1 MGVDEG
7 AVLRAV
13 VAHLERY
20 RSAIEVEVNRRLAR
34 AEPAPEV
41 RAEVIRRFRTFV
53 RLASLSAD
61 TARVSLDG
69 LGGNS
74 ALALENTISSAV
86 EIANSFGA
94 TPEVSGAL
102 VDMEARFRSGVRRIL
117 APEER
122 EEKHERNKKRP
133 TPNAGRRVRGAID
146 RISDTYV
153 ALNLDSSTIFD
164 VNPAAEALFA
174 SDAARLIGSSLSRYI
189 APPDQ
194 ASWRELESRL
204 DAGEDSGPVEL
215 TIARPNGDFVPV
227 EVTIASH
234 SISGKRLAIFIAR
247 ERTKGLGLTGPG
259 GA

>member
-1 MGVDEG
+1 M
-7 AVLRAV
+7 LRAA

-20 RSAIEVEVNRRLAR
+20 RSAIDVEVNRRLAR

-41 RAEVIRRFRTFV
+41 RGEVIRRFRSFV

-69 LGGNS
+69 LGGNT
-74 ALALENTISSAV
+74 ALALENTISAAV
-86 EIANSFGA
+86 EIAISFGP

-102 VDMEARFRSGVRRIL
+102 RDMEARFRSGVRRIL

-174 SDAARLIGSSLSRYI
+174 SDAARLIGSSLSTYI
-189 APPDQ
+189 APGDQ

-204 DAGEDSGPVEL
+204 DAGEDSGPIEL

-247 ERTKGLGLTGPG
+247 ERTKTLSAGPG
-259 GA
+259 RA

>member
-1 MGVDEG
+1 
-7 AVLRAV
+7 
-13 VAHLERY
+13 LERY

-53 RLASLSAD
+53 RLASLSDD

-74 ALALENTISSAV
+74 ALALENTIQAAV
-86 EIANSFGA
+86 QIACAFDA
-94 TPEVSGAL
+94 APEVISSL
-102 VDMEARFRSGVRRIL
+102 YDMEARFRAGVRRIL

-122 EEKHERNKKRP
+122 EEKRERSRKRP

-174 SDAARLIGSSLSRYI
+174 SDAARLIGSALSSYI
-189 APPDQ
+189 APADQ
-194 ASWRELESRL
+194 ASWHALESRL
-204 DAGEDSGPVEL
+204 DAGEDSGPIEI

-234 SISGKRLAIFIAR
+234 SIAGKRLAIFIAR
-247 ERTKGLGLTGPG
+247 ERAKSLLAGPG
-259 GA
+259 RA

>member
-7 AVLRAV
+7 AVLRAA

-69 LGGNS
+69 LGGNTS
-74 ALALENTISSAV
+74 LALETTISTAV
-86 EIANSFGA
+86 EIAVSFDA
-94 TPEVSGAL
+94 TPEVSAAL
-102 VDMEARFRSGVRRIL
+102 VDMEARFRASVRRIL

-122 EEKHERNKKRP
+122 EERHERNKKRP

-146 RISDTYV
+146 RISGTYV

-174 SDAARLIGSSLSRYI
+174 SDAARLIGSSLSTYI
-189 APPDQ
+189 APVDQ

-204 DAGEDSGPVEL
+204 DAGEDSGPIEL

-247 ERTKGLGLTGPG
+247 ERTKSLSTGATRP
-259 GA
+259 

>member
-7 AVLRAV
+7 AVLRAA

-74 ALALENTISSAV
+74 ALALENTISAAV
-86 EIANSFGA
+86 QIANSFDA
-94 TPEVSGAL
+94 TPEVSTAL
-102 VDMEARFRSGVRRIL
+102 FDMEARFRAGVRRIL

-174 SDAARLIGSSLSRYI
+174 SDAARLIGSSLSTYI
-189 APPDQ
+189 APVDQ

-204 DAGEDSGPVEL
+204 DAGEDSGPIEL

-247 ERTKGLGLTGPG
+247 ERTKSLSTG
-259 GA
+259 ATRL

>member
-7 AVLRAV
+7 AVLRAA

-69 LGGNS
+69 LGGNTS
-74 ALALENTISSAV
+74 LALENTISAAV
-86 EIANSFGA
+86 QIAVSFDA

-122 EEKHERNKKRP
+122 EERHERNKKRP

-174 SDAARLIGSSLSRYI
+174 SDAARLIGSPLSNYI
-189 APPDQ
+189 APVDQ
-194 ASWRELESRL
+194 ATWRELESRL
-204 DAGEDSGPVEL
+204 DAGEDSGPIEL

-247 ERTKGLGLTGPG
+247 ERTKSLSTGATRP
-259 GA
+259 

>member
-7 AVLRAV
+7 AVLRAA

-74 ALALENTISSAV
+74 ALALENTISAAV
-86 EIANSFGA
+86 QIANSFEPTA
-94 TPEVSGAL
+94 EVSGAL
-102 VDMEARFRSGVRRIL
+102 LDMEARFRSGVRRIL

-122 EEKHERNKKRP
+122 EERHERSKKRP

-174 SDAARLIGSSLSRYI
+174 ADAARLIGSALSTYI
-189 APPDQ
+189 APVDQ
-194 ASWRELESRL
+194 GSWRELESRL
-204 DAGEDSGPVEL
+204 DAGEDSGPIEL
-215 TIARPNGDFVPV
+215 TIARPNGDYVPV
-227 EVTIASH
+227 EVTISSH

-247 ERTKGLGLTGPG
+247 ERSKTLSA
-259 GA
+259 GATRP

>member
-7 AVLRAV
+7 AVLRAA

-53 RLASLSAD
+53 RLASLSAE

-74 ALALENTISSAV
+74 ALALENTISAAV
-86 EIANSFGA
+86 QIANSFDPA
-94 TPEVSGAL
+94 PDVRDAL

-122 EEKHERNKKRP
+122 EERQHERNKKRP
-133 TPNAGRRVRGAID
+133 TPNAGKRVRGAID

-174 SDAARLIGSSLSRYI
+174 TDAARLIGTSLASYI
-189 APPDQ
+189 APGDQ
-194 ASWRELESRL
+194 VSWSELESRL
-204 DAGEDSGPVEL
+204 DAGEDSGPIEL

-247 ERTKGLGLTGPG
+247 ERLKSLPPG
-259 GA
+259 ATRL

>member
-1 MGVDEG
+1 MGMDEG
-7 AVLRAV
+7 AVLRAA

-53 RLASLSAD
+53 RLASLSLD

-74 ALALENTISSAV
+74 ALALENTISAAV
-86 EIANSFGA
+86 DIANSFGA
-94 TPEVSGAL
+94 TTDVSAAL
-102 VDMEARFRSGVRRIL
+102 SDMESRFRSGVRRIL

-122 EEKHERNKKRP
+122 EEKQQERNKKRP

-174 SDAARLIGSSLSRYI
+174 SDAARLIGSPLSNFI
-189 APPDQ
+189 APGDQ
-194 ASWRELESRL
+194 TSWRELESRL
-204 DAGEDSGPVEL
+204 DAGEDSGPIEL
-215 TIARPNGDFVPV
+215 TVARANGDYVPV

-234 SISGKRLAIFIAR
+234 NIAGKRMAIFIAR
-247 ERTKGLGLTGPG
+247 ERTKTLLAGPG
-259 GA
+259 RA

>member
-1 MGVDEG
+1 MGADEG
-7 AVLRAV
+7 AVLRAA

-69 LGGNS
+69 LGGNT
-74 ALALENTISSAV
+74 ALALENTISAAV
-86 EIANSFGA
+86 EIANSFGT

-102 VDMEARFRSGVRRIL
+102 LDMEARFRSGLRRIL

-122 EEKHERNKKRP
+122 EEKNERNKKRP

-174 SDAARLIGSSLSRYI
+174 SDAARLIGSSLATYI
-189 APPDQ
+189 APVDQ

-204 DAGEDSGPVEL
+204 DAGEDSGPIEL
-215 TIARPNGDFVPV
+215 TIARPNGDYVPV

-247 ERTKGLGLTGPG
+247 ERTKSLLV
-259 GA
+259 GATRP

>member
-1 MGVDEG
+1 MGVEE
-7 AVLRAV
+7 AALLRAA

-20 RSAIEVEVNRRLAR
+20 RSAIDDEVNRRLAR

-53 RLASLSAD
+53 RLASLSPDA
-61 TARVSLDG
+61 ARVSLDG

-74 ALALENTISSAV
+74 ALALENTIQTAV
-86 EIANSFGA
+86 AVANSFGA
-94 TPEVSGAL
+94 TPELAGAL

-122 EEKHERNKKRP
+122 EEKRERSKKRP

-153 ALNLDSSTIFD
+153 ALNLDSSAIFD

-174 SDAARLIGSSLSRYI
+174 TDAARLIGSSLSAFI
-189 APPDQ
+189 APADQ
-194 ASWRELESRL
+194 LVWRELESRL
-204 DAGEDSGPVEL
+204 DAGEDSGPIEL
-215 TIARPNGDFVPV
+215 TVARPNGDYVPV
-227 EVTIASH
+227 ELTIASH

-247 ERTKGLGLTGPG
+247 ERVKPALDFG
-259 GA
+259 GRV

>member
-7 AVLRAV
+7 AVLRAA

-61 TARVSLDG
+61 SARVSLDG
-69 LGGNS
+69 LGGNTS
-74 ALALENTISSAV
+74 LALENTITAAV
-86 EIANSFGA
+86 QVAVSFDA
-94 TPEVSGAL
+94 TPEVSAAL
-102 VDMEARFRSGVRRIL
+102 VDMEARFRASVRRIL

-174 SDAARLIGSSLSRYI
+174 SDAARLIGSSLSTYI
-189 APPDQ
+189 APVDQ
-194 ASWRELESRL
+194 VTWRELESRL
-204 DAGEDSGPVEL
+204 DAGEDSGPIEL

-247 ERTKGLGLTGPG
+247 ERAKSLSTG
-259 GA
+259 ATRL

>member
-1 MGVDEG
+1 MGADEG
-7 AVLRAV
+7 AVLRAA

-74 ALALENTISSAV
+74 ALALEKTISAAV
-86 EIANSFGA
+86 EVANSFGA
-94 TPEVSGAL
+94 TPEVSRAL
-102 VDMEARFRSGVRRIL
+102 VDMETRFRSGVRRIL

-122 EEKHERNKKRP
+122 EERHVERAKKRP

-174 SDAARLIGSSLSRYI
+174 SDAARLIGSSLAAYI
-189 APPDQ
+189 APGDLP
-194 ASWRELESRL
+194 AWNALESRL
-204 DAGEDSGPVEL
+204 DAGEDSGPIEI

-234 SISGKRLAIFIAR
+234 SIAGKRLAIFIAR
-247 ERTKGLGLTGPG
+247 ERFKRI
-259 GA
+259 A

>member
-1 MGVDEG
+1 MGLEDG
-7 AVLRAV
+7 AVLRAA

-74 ALALENTISSAV
+74 ALALENTITAAV
-86 EIANSFGA
+86 DVANSFGA
-94 TPEVSGAL
+94 TSEVSRAL

-122 EEKHERNKKRP
+122 EERHQERNKKRP
-133 TPNAGRRVRGAID
+133 TPNAGKRVRGAID

-174 SDAARLIGSSLSRYI
+174 SDAARLIGSSLSAYI
-189 APPDQ
+189 APGDLP
-194 ASWRELESRL
+194 AWRELESRL
-204 DAGEDSGPVEL
+204 DAGEDSGPIEI

-234 SISGKRLAIFIAR
+234 SIAGKRLAIFIAR
-247 ERTKGLGLTGPG
+247 ERFKRS
-259 GA
+259 A

>member
-7 AVLRAV
+7 AVLRAA

-74 ALALENTISSAV
+74 ALALENTVSAAV
-86 EIANSFGA
+86 EIANSFGT

-102 VDMEARFRSGVRRIL
+102 LDMEARFRSGVRRIL

-174 SDAARLIGSSLSRYI
+174 SDAARLIGSSLSTSL
-189 APPDQ
+189 APVDQ

-204 DAGEDSGPVEL
+204 DAGEDSGPIEL
-215 TIARPNGDFVPV
+215 TIARPNGDYVPV

-247 ERTKGLGLTGPG
+247 ERTKSLLV
-259 GA
+259 GATRP

>member
-7 AVLRAV
+7 AVLRAA

-20 RSAIEVEVNRRLAR
+20 RSAIEDEVNRRLAR
-34 AEPAPEV
+34 AEPAPEI
-41 RAEVIRRFRTFV
+41 RGEVIRRFRTFV

-61 TARVSLDG
+61 AARVSLDG

-74 ALALENTISSAV
+74 ALALESTISTAV
-86 EIANSFGA
+86 AVANSFGT
-94 TPEVSGAL
+94 TPEVAGAL
-102 VDMEARFRSGVRRIL
+102 GEMEARFRSGVRRIL
-117 APEER
+117 APEDRDEKRER
-122 EEKHERNKKRP
+122 SKKRP

-174 SDAARLIGSSLSRYI
+174 SDAARLIGGSLSKYI
-189 APPDQ
+189 APADQ
-194 ASWRELESRL
+194 ATWRELESRL
-204 DAGEDSGPVEL
+204 DAGEDSGPIEL

-247 ERTKGLGLTGPG
+247 ERTKGSVTITGRE
-259 GA
+259 

>member
-1 MGVDEG
+1 M
-7 AVLRAV
+7 
-13 VAHLERY
+13 
-20 RSAIEVEVNRRLAR
+20 NRRLAR

-53 RLASLSAD
+53 RLASLSTD

-74 ALALENTISSAV
+74 ALALENTISAAV
-86 EIANSFGA
+86 QIADSFDA
-94 TPEVSGAL
+94 TPEVSAAL
-102 VDMEARFRSGVRRIL
+102 FDMESRFRAGVRRIL

-122 EEKHERNKKRP
+122 EEKHERNRKRP

-174 SDAARLIGSSLSRYI
+174 SDAARLIGSSLSTYI
-189 APPDQ
+189 APVDQ
-194 ASWRELESRL
+194 ANWRELESRL
-204 DAGEDSGPVEL
+204 DAGEDSGPIEL

-234 SISGKRLAIFIAR
+234 AISGKRLAIFIAR
-247 ERTKGLGLTGPG
+247 ERTKSLSTGATRP
-259 GA
+259 